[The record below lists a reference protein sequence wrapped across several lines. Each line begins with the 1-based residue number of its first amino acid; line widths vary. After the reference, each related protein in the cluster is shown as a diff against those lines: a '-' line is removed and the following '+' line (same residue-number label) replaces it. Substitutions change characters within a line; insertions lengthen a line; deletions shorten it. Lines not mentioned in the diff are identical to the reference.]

1 MATKTL
7 ARTDEPGV
15 HARDPRSLHPQDETS
30 KIVGNSASIPSDNN
44 EPPTNSNES
53 ESAEHSSKKSLVQIA
68 TVMASLCACVFLA
81 ALEVT
86 IVSTALPT
94 IAAHFASDS
103 GYTWIGTSFVLA
115 HTAST
120 PSWGKISDIWGRKP
134 ILLIANVIFFA
145 GSLLCAL
152 VDDLAIFI
160 AGRAIQGLGAAGMQT
175 LVNICIG
182 DMFSQRDRGL
192 YYGLTSI
199 VWAVAS
205 GVGPILGGAFT
216 VRLSWRW
223 CFWINLPITVA
234 VFFLLVLTLRLPSPN
249 TPVWA
254 GLKAIDWPGS
264 FLIVG
269 GTLMLLLGLYLGG
282 VYEPWNSATVVCLIV
297 FGIITAL
304 LFVWNEW
311 KLAEYPV
318 MPVHLFKTWSS
329 SASYAVTFFH
339 AFVFMGVAYYFP
351 LYFQAVLLASPLRSG
366 IYLLPFILSISI
378 SAAITGIYIQFSGK
392 YLLVSRA
399 GLALM
404 TLGMGLM
411 MNLGMDLN
419 WAKMITFQLLTGI
432 GVGMNFEGPLLS
444 VQAVVPH
451 EDVAAAT
458 TSMGFTRTIATA
470 ISVVIGSVLF
480 QNEMKG
486 ENKALLGA
494 LGPELA
500 RMFDGA
506 SASANIDLINTLPAE
521 SQLIVRAAFF
531 HSLDKMW
538 ILYTAFSSG
547 GLLLSFFMKA
557 QHLSKDHNDAHL
569 GIAKDSNVG
578 VSEEVTTILT
588 ENDENHELRHIP
600 TKARGSD
607 ESITRYFER
616 STLAQQAITTA
627 MNKSFPSSPLTVR
640 NASTLDSLSDAPITN
655 KTDDS
660 PTIPLLQDHRG
671 NSASSEVSMHQ
682 EFIDNEAAIKT
693 LAKIDRTIIP
703 LLFITYMFN
712 FMDKVILSSA
722 AVFGL
727 REDTHLKDQQYS
739 WVGSVFY
746 LGYFLWTY
754 PTTILIANLPAGKYL
769 TVNTIFWGLVVVF
782 TAACQNFGG
791 LLTMR
796 FLLGIAEATITPG
809 FMFLTSTWYT
819 RDEMPTRV
827 GIWFSGNSVGGLVAS
842 LLAFGVGHI
851 ESTTIRPWRW
861 MYMILGT
868 MTFLWSIP
876 LFFLLPDNISKAAFL
891 SPEERKI
898 AAKRVSTSGT
908 GKTEGTRWRWDQ
920 LRECLGDP
928 KSWFIVGI
936 ELFTQIPNGGSQS
949 FANIVVASFG
959 FTNLQSTLINI
970 PYSLLSA
977 GIIAGSGYLAGRFR
991 TLNCLLIIAV
1001 IVPCVI
1007 GSAVI
1012 YKRSHVPQS
1021 LHLFAYFLLSTGSA
1035 AMPLTMTLVQ
1045 SNYRGVTKKMT
1056 ITAMLFVTYCLGNM
1070 AGPHFFL
1077 KSEDPLYETAFKAIT
1092 VCYSLAILCALGLRV
1107 YLKRL
1112 NASRTKEE
1120 GVVGSAGSGGF
1131 ARECAE
1137 EQSSDLATDS
1147 EDVTD
1152 WQVIGFRYRL

>member
-1 MATKTL
+1 MAPKTV
-7 ARTDEPGV
+7 ARPDELDI
-15 HARDPRSLHPQDETS
+15 HAGDSRPSHTQEET
-30 KIVGNSASIPSDNN
+30 IEIIGNPTLIPSDNN
-44 EPPTNSNES
+44 DPLTNSRETK
-53 ESAEHSSKKSLVQIA
+53 SAEHKPKKSMMQIA

-120 PSWGKISDIWGRKP
+120 PSWGKISGIWGRKP

-145 GSLLCAL
+145 GSLVCGL

-175 LVNICIG
+175 LVNICIS

-205 GVGPILGGAFT
+205 GIGPILGGAFT
-216 VRLSWRW
+216 DRLSWRW

-234 VFFLLVLTLRLPSPN
+234 VFVLLVLTLKLPSPN
-249 TPVWA
+249 TPIWS
-254 GLKAIDWPGS
+254 GLKAVDWPGS

-318 MPVHLFKTWSS
+318 IPVHLFRTCSS
-329 SASYAVTFFH
+329 SAAYAVTFFH

-366 IYLLPFILSISI
+366 IYLLPFILSISV
-378 SAAITGIYIQFSGK
+378 SAAITGVYIQFSGK

-399 GLALM
+399 GLAMM

-411 MNLGMDLN
+411 MNLDMDLN
-419 WAKMITFQLLTGI
+419 WEKMITFQLLTGI

-470 ISVVIGSVLF
+470 ISVVIGGVLF

-486 ENKALLGA
+486 ETKVLLGA

-500 RMFDGA
+500 KMFDGA
-506 SASANIDLINTLPAE
+506 SASANIDLIKTLPAE
-521 SQLIVRAAFF
+521 AQLIVRAAFF

-538 ILYTAFSSG
+538 ILYTVFSSG
-547 GLLLSFFMKA
+547 
-557 QHLSKDHNDAHL
+557 
-569 GIAKDSNVG
+569 
-578 VSEEVTTILT
+578 
-588 ENDENHELRHIP
+588 
-600 TKARGSD
+600 
-607 ESITRYFER
+607 
-616 STLAQQAITTA
+616 
-627 MNKSFPSSPLTVR
+627 PSLPP
-640 NASTLDSLSDAPITN
+640 LSDTPITHEVH
-655 KTDDS
+655 DS
-660 PTIPLLQDHRG
+660 PTVPLLQDQRR
-671 NSASSEVSMHQ
+671 SSICSEQSLHKDT
-682 EFIDNEAAIKT
+682 IDNEAAKIT
-693 LAKIDRTIIP
+693 LAKIDRAIIP

-712 FMDKVILSSA
+712 FMDKVILTSA

-727 REDTHLKDQQYS
+727 REDTHLKGQQYS

-746 LGYFLWTY
+746 LGYLLWTY
-754 PTTILIANLPAGKYL
+754 PTTILVARLPTGKYL

-782 TAACQNFGG
+782 TAACQDFGG
-791 LLTMR
+791 LLTSR

-851 ESTTIRPWRW
+851 DSTTIRPWRW
-861 MYMILGT
+861 MYIILGS

-898 AAKRVSTSGT
+898 AAQRVSTSGT

-920 LRECLGDP
+920 VRECLVDP
-928 KSWFIVGI
+928 KSWFIAGI

-977 GIIAGSGYLAGRFR
+977 GIISGSGYLAGRFR

-1001 IVPCVI
+1001 ILPCVI
-1007 GSAVI
+1007 GSALI

-1035 AMPLTMTLVQ
+1035 AMPLTMALVQ

-1077 KSEDPLYETAFKAIT
+1077 ESEDPLYETAFKAIT
-1092 VCYSLAILCALGLRV
+1092 VCYSLAILCALSLRV
-1107 YLKRL
+1107 YLKSL
-1112 NASRTKEE
+1112 NGSRTKEE

-1131 ARECAE
+1131 AREGDGE
-1137 EQSSDLATDS
+1137 ESSNLTADS

-1152 WQVIGFRYRL
+1152 WQAIPISVHEAGRLRSRAVLAERFAEPAKCPQIWKHRSTHFELLTLKRKSSSLLLDQLC

>member
-7 ARTDEPGV
+7 ARPDEPGV

-53 ESAEHSSKKSLVQIA
+53 EPAEHSSKKSLVQIA

-318 MPVHLFKTWSS
+318 IPVHLFKTWSS
-329 SASYAVTFFH
+329 SAAYAVTFFH

-557 QHLSKDHNDAHL
+557 QHLSKDHNNAHL

-600 TKARGSD
+600 TKAR
-607 ESITRYFER
+607 
-616 STLAQQAITTA
+616 
-627 MNKSFPSSPLTVR
+627 
-640 NASTLDSLSDAPITN
+640 DAPITN

-754 PTTILIANLPAGKYL
+754 PTTILIANLPTGKYL

-908 GKTEGTRWRWDQ
+908 GKTEGTRWRWNQ
-920 LRECLGDP
+920 LRECLVDP

-977 GIIAGSGYLAGRFR
+977 GVIAGSGYLAGRFR

-1107 YLKRL
+1107 YLKQL

>member
-1 MATKTL
+1 ISSTTWKC
-7 ARTDEPGV
+7 DQFHYSEPE
-15 HARDPRSLHPQDETS
+15 APY
-30 KIVGNSASIPSDNN
+30 
-44 EPPTNSNES
+44 
-53 ESAEHSSKKSLVQIA
+53 
-68 TVMASLCACVFLA
+68 
-81 ALEVT
+81 
-86 IVSTALPT
+86 ST
-94 IAAHFASDS
+94 
-103 GYTWIGTSFVLA
+103 
-115 HTAST
+115 
-120 PSWGKISDIWGRKP
+120 
-134 ILLIANVIFFA
+134 
-145 GSLLCAL
+145 
-152 VDDLAIFI
+152 
-160 AGRAIQGLGAAGMQT
+160 
-175 LVNICIG
+175 
-182 DMFSQRDRGL
+182 
-192 YYGLTSI
+192 
-199 VWAVAS
+199 
-205 GVGPILGGAFT
+205 
-216 VRLSWRW
+216 
-223 CFWINLPITVA
+223 
-234 VFFLLVLTLRLPSPN
+234 
-249 TPVWA
+249 
-254 GLKAIDWPGS
+254 
-264 FLIVG
+264 
-269 GTLMLLLGLYLGG
+269 
-282 VYEPWNSATVVCLIV
+282 
-297 FGIITAL
+297 
-304 LFVWNEW
+304 
-311 KLAEYPV
+311 
-318 MPVHLFKTWSS
+318 
-329 SASYAVTFFH
+329 
-339 AFVFMGVAYYFP
+339 
-351 LYFQAVLLASPLRSG
+351 
-366 IYLLPFILSISI
+366 
-378 SAAITGIYIQFSGK
+378 
-392 YLLVSRA
+392 
-399 GLALM
+399 
-404 TLGMGLM
+404 
-411 MNLGMDLN
+411 
-419 WAKMITFQLLTGI
+419 
-432 GVGMNFEGPLLS
+432 
-444 VQAVVPH
+444 
-451 EDVAAAT
+451 
-458 TSMGFTRTIATA
+458 
-470 ISVVIGSVLF
+470 
-480 QNEMKG
+480 
-486 ENKALLGA
+486 
-494 LGPELA
+494 
-500 RMFDGA
+500 
-506 SASANIDLINTLPAE
+506 
-521 SQLIVRAAFF
+521 
-531 HSLDKMW
+531 
-538 ILYTAFSSG
+538 
-547 GLLLSFFMKA
+547 
-557 QHLSKDHNDAHL
+557 
-569 GIAKDSNVG
+569 
-578 VSEEVTTILT
+578 
-588 ENDENHELRHIP
+588 
-600 TKARGSD
+600 GSD

-627 MNKSFPSSPLTVR
+627 MNKSFSSSPLTVR